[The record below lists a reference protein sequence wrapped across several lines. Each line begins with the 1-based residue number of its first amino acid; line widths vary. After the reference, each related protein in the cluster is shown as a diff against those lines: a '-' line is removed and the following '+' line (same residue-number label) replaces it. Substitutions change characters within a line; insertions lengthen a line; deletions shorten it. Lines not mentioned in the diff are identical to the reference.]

1 MAKNCDKKDWLNK
14 GNIIFLWLVRV
25 SKTGR
30 ILCENRK
37 PEIFNENGG
46 FSGQNGG
53 VGISVC
59 EVLHEVH
66 NIKIHFIV
74 LVVK

>member
-1 MAKNCDKKDWLNK
+1 MAKNCAKKDWLNK
-14 GNIIFLWLVRV
+14 ENIINLWLVRV

-30 ILCENRK
+30 ILCENGK
-37 PEIFNENGG
+37 PEIFNKNRRFPAKTGG
-46 FSGQNGG
+46 LESFY
-53 VGISVC
+53 

-74 LVVK
+74 VVVK

>member
-1 MAKNCDKKDWLNK
+1 MAKNCAKKDWLNK
-14 GNIIFLWLVRV
+14 ENIINLRLVRV

-37 PEIFNENGG
+37 PEIFNKNRRFPAKTGG
-46 FSGQNGG
+46 LESLY
-53 VGISVC
+53 

-74 LVVK
+74 VVVK